1 MVNTEKTQA
10 IAASKAGLD
19 VKTARKYIHS
29 GHAPSELSKS
39 HTWRTRPDPFIEDWS
54 EIQKKLEANSGFE
67 AKTLFE
73 YLQRRYPG
81 KYEDGQL
88 RTLQRKVKYWRA
100 TEGPAREAFFSQEHY
115 PGDECQSDFTHMDSL
130 GITIQRQPFDHMVYH
145 FVLPYSN
152 WETGTIC
159 FSESME
165 SLREGFQNALFQLGG
180 VPKYHQTDSLS
191 AAVRNMANPK
201 KFTDRYLALMRHY
214 GLKGR
219 KTNPASPNENGD
231 IEQSHNRLKRA
242 AEQTLLLRGS
252 RDFES
257 REDYSDFLNKLYDQ
271 LNLGR
276 QRRFKDELANLRQL
290 PFRRLEA
297 YERIRMKVGPSS
309 TIRVKH
315 NVYSVHS
322 RLIGEQVE
330 VRLFAEY
337 LDLWYGQKKID
348 TIPRLRGEDKA
359 HINYRHIID
368 WLVRK
373 PGAFKNFRYRH
384 SMYPTH
390 RFRMAYDI
398 LRATQQSDK
407 QYLKL
412 LYLAARENESAVDQA
427 LDQLLKTG
435 QEITV
440 EAVEALLGSEVEVS
454 VVKDVKV
461 SPVVLQD
468 YDNLLS
474 TKEVWQ

>member
-1 MVNTEKTQA
+1 
-10 IAASKAGLD
+10 
-19 VKTARKYIHS
+19 
-29 GHAPSELSKS
+29 
-39 HTWRTRPDPFIEDWS
+39 
-54 EIQKKLEANSGFE
+54 
-67 AKTLFE
+67 
-73 YLQRRYPG
+73 
-81 KYEDGQL
+81 
-88 RTLQRKVKYWRA
+88 
-100 TEGPAREAFFSQEHY
+100 
-115 PGDECQSDFTHMDSL
+115 
-130 GITIQRQPFDHMVYH
+130 
-145 FVLPYSN
+145 
-152 WETGTIC
+152 
-159 FSESME
+159 
-165 SLREGFQNALFQLGG
+165 LGG